1 MEQAEDP
8 ADGVPVADRLEL
20 GEGNR
25 FSLIVSCALALL
37 PLAL

>member
-8 ADGVPVADRLEL
+8 ADAVTVADRLEL
-20 GEGNR
+20 SEVNR
-25 FSLIVSCALALL
+25 FSLMVSCALALL